1 MGKKNRA
8 KKTDSDKSV
17 KNKRDLMLMAYQLQ
31 QMCVRDHDRMK
42 EWEFFTDLHKS
53 VEIFRK
59 KQKQALQTKPAKRED
74 NVGKFKSW
82 WMNHKVYQSNS
93 IELKQFDAD
102 QGFGFVATKDIE
114 ENELLVKVP
123 DSVMITYS
131 NALSSYLGNL
141 VREKAILSSMPNIS
155 LALFVHCE
163 KYNQQSDFKPYL
175 DIIPED
181 FNTALYFS
189 PNEMLL
195 LKGST
200 ALGMAV
206 LQYKAIVRQFAILY
220 QILNESQSKYAI
232 PKSAVDNFTFDAYRW
247 AVSTLTTRQ
256 NQVPFVSSDGKVE
269 QTLALIPLWDMFNH
283 SPGKM
288 STHYTMTSGELECS
302 SMKKF
307 VVGEQ
312 VSICYGD
319 RPNFELLIH
328 NGFVIENH
336 MTDFIR
342 IPLGISSKDK
352 LYDKKAKLLELF
364 NMDVI
369 SYLPIGQRKHLECSN
384 LIAFIRIFHISEENL
399 DWWLNEA
406 KDDDFYLLQ
415 FSEPDR
421 ECGRG
426 FESGSEHI
434 WKFLVNRLKLLI
446 MSLERTI
453 EGFRK
458 EKQTTNK
465 ARMCVKFREQ
475 ELVVLKRSKT
485 MVEARMLKIEQTR
498 MLESE
503 QARMLESE
511 QTRMSEEVQVAKICN
526 AEACQN
532 DTKEVIA
539 AENEQD

>member
-8 KKTDSDKSV
+8 KKTDSDKNV

-31 QMCVRDHDRMK
+31 QMCVRDHDRLK

-59 KQKQALQTKPAKRED
+59 KQKQALAMKSVKREE
-74 NVGKFKSW
+74 NVSKFKSW
-82 WMNHKVYQSNS
+82 WQKNKVFQSES
-93 IELKQFDAD
+93 IELKQLNGD
-102 QGFGFVATKDIE
+102 QGFGFVATKDIT

-123 DSVMITYS
+123 DNVMITYS
-131 NALSSYLGNL
+131 NALNSYLGNL
-141 VREKAILSSMPNIS
+141 IKEKAILSSMPNIS

-163 KYNQQSDFKPYL
+163 KYNQQSHFKPYL
-175 DIIPED
+175 DIIPDD

-206 LQYKAIVRQFAILY
+206 LQYKAIVRQFAVLY
-220 QILNESQSKYAI
+220 QIMNECQMTGM
-232 PKSAVDNFTFDAYRW
+232 PKAAVDNFTFDAYRW

-256 NQVPFVSSDGKVE
+256 NQVPFVSDDGKVE

-288 STHYTMTSGELECS
+288 STHYTMTNGQLECS
-302 SMKKF
+302 AMRHFKS
-307 VVGEQ
+307 GEQ

-328 NGFVIENH
+328 NGFVLEDH
-336 MTDFIR
+336 ATDFIR
-342 IPLGISSKDK
+342 IPLGISNKDR
-352 LYDKKAKLLELF
+352 LYEKKAKLLELF

-369 SYLPIGQRKHLECSN
+369 SYLPIGQQKHLTCSN
-384 LIAFIRIFHISEENL
+384 LIAFIRIFHICEEKL
-399 DWWLNEA
+399 DWWLKEA

-415 FSEPDR
+415 FSEPDH
-421 ECGRG
+421 ECSQG

-434 WKFLVNRLKLLI
+434 WKFLINRLKLLI
-446 MSLERTI
+446 MVLEKAI
-453 EGFRK
+453 DGYRK
-458 EKQTTNK
+458 EKQTTTK
-465 ARMCVKFREQ
+465 ARICLKFREQ
-475 ELVVLKRSKT
+475 ELIVLKRSKL
-485 MVEARMLKIEQTR
+485 MVEARMMKT
-498 MLESE
+498 
-503 QARMLESE
+503 
-511 QTRMSEEVQVAKICN
+511 TQVVTSPQVVTSSPPSCKT
-526 AEACQN
+526 EAFQN
-532 DTKEVIA
+532 DKQEVIT
-539 AENEQD
+539 AENVQE